1 MTMTKKTERDDH
13 DLLIAMETKLDSLI
27 EDIRDLKDG
36 TSKIVGDHEARI
48 RKMEDR
54 QLTWVGALAML
65 QFFIGIVLWF
75 ISNQ

>member
-1 MTMTKKTERDDH
+1 MTKKTERDDH

-36 TSKIVGDHEARI
+36 TSKTVGDHEARI